1 MEIPPGIR
9 APGFELTA
17 YICWGG
23 FRDVLSQLV
32 LGEMA
37 QEPLPSIID
46 AAKEELRTTAPVV
59 EPADRQS
66 RALALRLLKEAIER
80 SPGTVHRVL
89 QEVLDL
95 PADRL
100 EELRELLE
108 RSTLSAVSSAAH
120 EITDRLDFLVGLEE
134 IVFDAELRDRVRER
148 SQLHRILANETWI
161 FREEYALTGD
171 DVTLRVA
178 LRNHIHLL
186 GRDDLAP
193 ADLSAGV
200 LDEHGRRV
208 VVDIMLSRVVEQRR
222 NHREHIVIEL

>member
-1 MEIPPGIR
+1 M
-9 APGFELTA
+9 
-17 YICWGG
+17 
-23 FRDVLSQLV
+23 LSQLV